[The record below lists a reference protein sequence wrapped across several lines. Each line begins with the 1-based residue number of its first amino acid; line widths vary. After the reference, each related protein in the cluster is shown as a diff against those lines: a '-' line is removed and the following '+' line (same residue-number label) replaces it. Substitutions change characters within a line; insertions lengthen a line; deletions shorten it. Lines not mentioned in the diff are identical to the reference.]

1 MPGAFKVS
9 LFNIK
14 RDKSKPGA
22 PYDQYFKNV
31 IAPAMLDSGATPK
44 QINTIISE
52 FFFPI
57 KYPPTHTHLI
67 CFFSGLLEL
76 KDSEPFASDSD
87 LAGVAQQRGY
97 AGVLCEDYN
106 WPRVAM
112 ADKRSRGS
120 TRPK

>member
-1 MPGAFKVS
+1 MPGAFKVP

-22 PYDQYFKNV
+22 PYDPYFENV

-52 FFFPI
+52 FFFPSNTH
-57 KYPPTHTHLI
+57 PHTTHTHTPHL
-67 CFFSGLLEL
+67 FFSGLLEL

-87 LAGVAQQRGY
+87 LAGVAQQTGIRRRF
-97 AGVLCEDYN
+97 V
-106 WPRVAM
+106 
-112 ADKRSRGS
+112 
-120 TRPK
+120 